1 MRFVTETRLK
11 LLEDV
16 VRTISD
22 PDERSYA
29 LHLLDS
35 IRSDIEAN
43 YAEIVRP
50 VRLESAGRTS
60 GGEPYTALTKR

>member
-16 VRTISD
+16 IRTIPESD
-22 PDERSYA
+22 ARSYA
-29 LHLLDS
+29 LHLLES
-35 IRSDIEAN
+35 IRSDLEAN

-50 VRLESAGRTS
+50 IRLESAVRRS
-60 GGEPYTALTKR
+60 GDEPYTALTKR